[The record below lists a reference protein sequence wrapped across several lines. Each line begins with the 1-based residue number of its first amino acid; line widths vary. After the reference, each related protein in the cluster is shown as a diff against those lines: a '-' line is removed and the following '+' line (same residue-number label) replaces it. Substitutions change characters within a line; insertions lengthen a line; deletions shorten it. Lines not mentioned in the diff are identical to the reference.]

1 MKVLAVSFASVLGL
15 FGQQTATDAPH
26 RCTEV
31 TQTARLL
38 QTQKALPDEDLR
50 AADSACD
57 QYSTLVKNRQPE
69 AARTALV
76 NANAIMDR
84 LGLTEMAIFARFEQ
98 AAAKVA
104 DIQRFYV
111 LADLSKTAFNLGE
124 IEKAEAFARELL
136 QEAPKYPQDW
146 NYGNALYYGNF
157 VLGRI
162 ALRRGDRMAAGK
174 YLVEAAHTPGSP
186 QLNSFGPN
194 VTLAKELL
202 EMGITAP
209 VLEYFA
215 LCKNFWKMD
224 RGQLDDWSATVRR
237 GSIPKFFGGNLNY

>member
-1 MKVLAVSFASVLGL
+1 MKVLALSFASLLCL
-15 FGQQTATDAPH
+15 FGQQAGTDGPR

-38 QTQKALPDEDLR
+38 QTLKALPDQDLQT
-50 AADSACD
+50 AGSACEK
-57 QYSTLVKNRQPE
+57 YMTLLRNRQPE
-69 AARTALV
+69 AAHTALV

-98 AAAKVA
+98 AAATVA
-104 DIQRFYV
+104 GIQRFYV
-111 LADLSKTAFNLGE
+111 LADLAKTAFNLGE
-124 IEKAEAFARELL
+124 IEKAEAFACELL

-162 ALRRGDRMAAGK
+162 ALRRGDTLAAGK

-202 EMGITAP
+202 EMGVTAP

-237 GSIPKFFGGNLNY
+237 GSAPKFFGGNLNY